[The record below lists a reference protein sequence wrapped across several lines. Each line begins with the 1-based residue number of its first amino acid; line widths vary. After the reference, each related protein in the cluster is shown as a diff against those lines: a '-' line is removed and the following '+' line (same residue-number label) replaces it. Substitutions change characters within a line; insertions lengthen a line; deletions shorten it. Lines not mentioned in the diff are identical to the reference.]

1 MKKKLLK
8 ITATLTALI
17 TFMLCLSIY
26 VSAATDQ
33 LIRVKLSINS
43 SSVSIKVGGDYHIDG
58 GGDLPTGSYT
68 VSVSGSK
75 IKIER
80 AHV

>member
-26 VSAATDQ
+26 VSAASDQ
-33 LIRVKLSINS
+33 LIRVKLSVNS

-58 GGDLPTGSYT
+58 GRRPAYRKLHRFLSLAQK
-68 VSVSGSK
+68 S
-75 IKIER
+75 I
-80 AHV
+80 